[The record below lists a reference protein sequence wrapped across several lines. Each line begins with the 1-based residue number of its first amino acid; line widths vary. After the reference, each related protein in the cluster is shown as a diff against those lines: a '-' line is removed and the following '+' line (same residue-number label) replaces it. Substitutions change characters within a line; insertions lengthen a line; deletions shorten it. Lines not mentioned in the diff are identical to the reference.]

1 LTNRL
6 YDAAMQRF
14 NQRNDALTAAI
25 GPRLGEI
32 YEQLKESFTK
42 NIIVPFTDG
51 KRIYQIPC
59 NLQEAAE
66 TNGRSVVKTFM
77 KSIMLHIID
86 DSWKSNLRDL
96 DDLKQSVQNAHY
108 EQKDPLLIYK
118 LESYK
123 LFEQMVTRMNER
135 AVGILM
141 HSQLHMPERNEE
153 VRQAAPEQRQDYS
166 KMQATHND
174 ASTAGTP
181 AADKPKPQ
189 PVVAQPHV
197 GRNDPCPCGS
207 GKKYKN
213 CHGRDL

>member
-1 LTNRL
+1 
-6 YDAAMQRF
+6 
-14 NQRNDALTAAI
+14 
-25 GPRLGEI
+25 
-32 YEQLKESFTK
+32 
-42 NIIVPFTDG
+42 
-51 KRIYQIPC
+51 
-59 NLQEAAE
+59 
-66 TNGRSVVKTFM
+66 
-77 KSIMLHIID
+77 MLHIID